1 MRCSEVIEQLEHLS
15 PRFYAESWDNVGLL
29 AGRRDKD
36 VRRIYLAVD
45 ATDKVINEVL
55 LSDTDMLI
63 THHPLLFSPM
73 KSITTDDFIGK
84 RLVRLLR
91 NDISYYAMHTNFDVT
106 HMAEIACDYLNLEA
120 RSVLDV
126 TYESETGR
134 YGIGKNGIFRAPMS
148 LRDCGELVKDR
159 FHIPSVRVFGDLNS
173 NIQTVAITPG
183 SGKSTIKAALK
194 AGVDVLITGDI
205 DHHEGIDAN
214 AQGLAVIDAGHYGIE
229 YIFVPYMEEYL
240 RKACGGVEIITE
252 KFMNPFVIM

>member
-1 MRCSEVIEQLEHLS
+1 MRCSEVIEKLEQLS
-15 PRFYAESWDNVGLL
+15 PRFFAESWDNVGLL

-36 VRRIYLAVD
+36 VRRIYVAVD
-45 ATDKVINEVL
+45 ASDKVMNEVL
-55 LSDTDMLI
+55 LSDADMLI
-63 THHPLLFSPM
+63 THHPLLFSPV

-84 RLVRLLR
+84 RLVYLLQ

-126 TYESETGR
+126 TYECETGK
-134 YGIGKNGIFRAPMS
+134 YGIGKNGIFRSPMS
-148 LRDCGELVKDR
+148 LRDCAELVKTR
-159 FHIPSVRVFGDLNS
+159 FHGPYVRVYGDLNS

-194 AGVDVLITGDI
+194 TGVDVLITGDI

-229 YIFVPYMEEYL
+229 HIFVPYMEVYL
-240 RKACGGVEIITE
+240 RETCGGVDIITE
-252 KFMNPFVIM
+252 KFRNPFVTL